1 MKKLQYSSVFHTGYH
16 NQNDT
21 TFIHPKISR
30 SLAQYVELFAHTLP
44 APHPI
49 LAYKNSGKDFPLHS
63 KTMIMNNTSKI
74 LLGFI
79 AGAAIGGALGI
90 LLAPDKGS
98 ETRRKIVE
106 KGADL
111 TDSLSDSLSGFSET
125 VKDKFND
132 AVDGV
137 KGSFNKTRNSMS

>member
-1 MKKLQYSSVFHTGYH
+1 M
-16 NQNDT
+16 
-21 TFIHPKISR
+21 
-30 SLAQYVELFAHTLP
+30 
-44 APHPI
+44 
-49 LAYKNSGKDFPLHS
+49 NS
-63 KTMIMNNTSKI
+63 TSKI

-106 KGADL
+106 KGSEMGESLGESL
-111 TDSLSDSLSGFSET
+111 TGFSET

-132 AVDGV
+132 VVENV
-137 KGSFNKTRNSMS
+137 KGSFNRTKNSMS

>member
-1 MKKLQYSSVFHTGYH
+1 
-16 NQNDT
+16 
-21 TFIHPKISR
+21 
-30 SLAQYVELFAHTLP
+30 
-44 APHPI
+44 
-49 LAYKNSGKDFPLHS
+49 
-63 KTMIMNNTSKI
+63 MNNTSKI

-106 KGADL
+106 KGNEMG
-111 TDSLSDSLSGFSET
+111 DSLSSFGDT

-132 AVDGV
+132 VVDGV
-137 KGSFNKTRNSMS
+137 KGSFNRAKNSMS